1 MSKKPRGNIHKVRE
15 FDLEKIHLV
24 DEFDILQIVGEGWFG
39 KILLVEH
46 RASHTEMVLKAV
58 PKPYVSLRD
67 FYREFHYGLH
77 LGIHRN
83 IVTTYDVAFET
94 AGFYVFTQEYAPL
107 GDLTSNVTDTGVGE
121 VYSKRVAK
129 QIAAALDYIHSKDIV
144 HRDVKLDNILI
155 YRSDFSRVKLC
166 DFGESYQ
173 SGTIVERRNEWLPYS
188 PPEVL
193 DIKAEETY
201 KADPSHDVWQFGIVL
216 FVCLTGCLPWQKAA
230 SDDPRYVRYLLWQSS
245 MMLALRRTPKLFK
258 LLTSRAQRMFKRF
271 LEPRA
276 DRRPK
281 SLADLSKY
289 MDDRWLAKTAEKE
302 MAEYETDELCPSMYS
317 FHSSP
322 DEKNRL
328 LFNLADCGIETNVDR
343 MSKKNRIKE
352 WIESSVINEEEEEEF
367 DENNSASSPS
377 SSVSREP
384 VRGHISS
391 LRPSTMEKPKE
402 IKTTLKDASQ
412 KHFDPRTGVLQQG
425 PSEMGVT
432 QRPKSTSPYS
442 VASSNLSTMNN
453 HDSLAG
459 SLLTLGSR
467 PDLLASNLDMYN
479 SNNNDLQRSGEL
491 NQIPY
496 DNDYQ
501 AARLSN
507 NSLVLTTALEEP
519 VYANFERFIPNKN
532 SIGVGTSAG
541 TAPKQKSILHRSK
554 SDSVR
559 TALFS
564 STPALDHFSTAETNN
579 NNVNIAQQN
588 FQTLSDNKSVTF
600 TGIANSFQGIVPS
613 LVTPLSSQQQSNNAF
628 SVHQSTQTNMQ
639 QQQYFNRS
647 FNDSQVKDSA
657 YGSFEYNDASSSTST
672 LPINTNSTRMPIVQN
687 NVPSNGIRLPMVS
700 TQSFQ
705 HQQRGLQ
712 DSRSP
717 TNSSMKDTAYD
728 RINNNSVNNS
738 VRRRR

>member
-1 MSKKPRGNIHKVRE
+1 MSKKPRGSIHKVRE

-83 IVTTYDVAFET
+83 VVTTYDVAFET

-129 QIAAALDYIHSKDIV
+129 QIASAIDYIHSKDIV

-173 SGTIVERRNEWLPYS
+173 SGTLVERRNEWLPYS

-193 DIKAEETY
+193 GIKAEETY
-201 KADPSHDVWQFGIVL
+201 KADPSHDVWQFGIVI

-281 SLADLSKY
+281 NLADLSKY

-391 LRPSTMEKPKE
+391 LRSSLAENPKQ

-432 QRPKSTSPYS
+432 QRTKSTSPFS

-467 PDLLASNLDMYN
+467 PDLVASNLDMYN
-479 SNNNDLQRSGEL
+479 SNNNDLPRSGEL
-491 NQIPY
+491 DQFPY
-496 DNDYQ
+496 NNGYQ
-501 AARLSN
+501 AAPLSN
-507 NSLVLTTALEEP
+507 NSLVLTAAFEEP
-519 VYANFERFIPNKN
+519 VYSNCVRSAPNKN
-532 SIGVGTSAG
+532 SIGVGTSTG
-541 TAPKQKSILHRSK
+541 PTPMQKSILHRSNSNSLK
-554 SDSVR
+554 

-564 STPALDHFSTAETNN
+564 STPALDHFSTTETNN
-579 NNVNIAQQN
+579 DYIVTQN
-588 FQTLSDNKSVTF
+588 FQTSDNKSVTF
-600 TGIANSFQGIVPS
+600 AGIANSLQRI
-613 LVTPLSSQQQSNNAF
+613 TPLIMNISSQQQNNNAIN
-628 SVHQSTQTNMQ
+628 VHQSTQTNI

-657 YGSFEYNDASSSTST
+657 YGSFEHTDAPLTST
-672 LPINTNSTRMPIVQN
+672 LPVYGNSTGKPIIQN
-687 NVPSNGIRLPMVS
+687 NVPSNASS
-700 TQSFQ
+700 TVRTQNSQ
-705 HQQRGLQ
+705 QQQRNLYE
-712 DSRSP
+712 SRSP
-717 TNSSMKDTAYD
+717 PSNSMKDTAYD
-728 RINNNSVNNS
+728 RINNLNNNN